1 MPEPTERRGRRVAI
15 AALLVLLWAV
25 VLPGAAGARERDV
38 SLCGIL
44 RSLDELLGCGRDAPP
59 APPPMPTPSSPPPSA
74 QQSAAGLPQ
83 QQPPLVP
90 ESPRF
95 VDDELLVRFRS
106 SASQRLREDT
116 LRRAGV
122 TAIRTID
129 ALGVT
134 VVQMPP
140 SRRDDALVS
149 LRRSPAVLHA
159 ERDAV
164 LERLDTTPNDAD
176 WPQQWGL
183 RRIGLPAAWDV
194 TRGLPSVLVA
204 VLDTGIDGEVPDLRA
219 AVVAGFNALAPAVG
233 PSDDNGHGTAV
244 AGIIAART
252 NNAQGIAG
260 ICWTCTVLSV
270 KVLGADG
277 TGDTALVAA
286 GIVRAADAGARVI
299 SMSLGGPADDQTLD
313 QAVAYALGKG
323 AILVAA
329 AGNNGSSTPFYPAA
343 IPGVVGVA
351 ATDEADHLYSWS
363 NYGSWV
369 QLAAPGCN
377 PAPSSMGGYVVFC
390 GTSAAAPV
398 VAGLIALQLSV
409 QPGASRDTIL
419 AALDRTAVPLAG
431 AVQFGRID
439 AHAALAAAGGTATQ
453 PSSGAAAAFA
463 ATLRGVVLNGAARF
477 ERSLPA
483 GRLTATLRFRTGIAL
498 ELALRNAR
506 GALLARV
513 RGRSPLRLQRT
524 VAAAAYRFSISGPKR
539 RTPFVLELKEAN

>member
-1 MPEPTERRGRRVAI
+1 MPGSAEPRRRRAAA
-15 AALLVLLWAV
+15 AALVVLLWAV
-25 VLPGAAGARERDV
+25 VLPGAAGAQERDG
-38 SLCGIL
+38 SLCGIV
-44 RSLDELLGCGRDAPP
+44 RPLDELLDCDVAPK
-59 APPPMPTPSSPPPSA
+59 PTPTPQPTPTSPPPASR
-74 QQSAAGLPQ
+74 QQAAGLPEQ
-83 QQPPLVP
+83 APPLVDGRA
-90 ESPRF
+90 RF
-95 VDDELLVRFRS
+95 VDDELLVRFRR
-106 SASQRLREDT
+106 SAPAQQREDA

-122 TAIRTID
+122 TAVRTIG

-134 VVQMPP
+134 VVRMAP
-140 SRRDDALVS
+140 SRRDDALAS
-149 LRRSPAVLHA
+149 LRRSAAVLHA

-164 LERLDTTPNDAD
+164 LERLDTTPNDTD

-204 VLDTGIDGEVPDLRA
+204 VLDTGVDGEVPDLRA
-219 AVVAGFNALAPAVG
+219 AVVNGYNAVAPQVA
-233 PSDDNGHGTAV
+233 PSDDNGHGTSV

-252 NNAQGIAG
+252 NNEQGIAG

-270 KVLGADG
+270 KVLDADG

-329 AGNNGSSTPFYPAA
+329 AGNNGSTAPFYPAA

-351 ATDEADHLYSWS
+351 ATDETDHLYPWS

-377 PAPSSMGGYVVFC
+377 PAPSATGGYVIFC

-398 VAGLIALQLSV
+398 VAGLIALQLSS
-409 QPGASRDTIL
+409 QPDASRDSIL
-419 AALDRTAVPLAG
+419 AALERTAAPLGG

-439 AHAALAAAGGTATQ
+439 ARAALGAIADAPAQTSSRAATTFTATV
-453 PSSGAAAAFA
+453 
-463 ATLRGVVLNGAARF
+463 RGVLRNGGVRI
-477 ERSLPA
+477 ERALPA
-483 GRLTATLRFRTGIAL
+483 GRLAVTLRFRPALTL
-498 ELALRNAR
+498 ELSLRTVG

-513 RGRSPLRLQRT
+513 RGHSPLRLQRT
-524 VAAAAYRFSISGPKR
+524 VAAGAYRFTISGPKQ
-539 RTPFVLELKEAN
+539 RTPFVLELRDAG

>member
-1 MPEPTERRGRRVAI
+1 MRTSADPRRRRL
-15 AALLVLLWAV
+15 AAATLLALLWAV
-25 VLPGAAGARERDV
+25 ALPAAAGAQARDG
-38 SLCGIL
+38 SLCGIVWP
-44 RSLDELLGCGRDAPP
+44 LDELLDCGRGTGVPPTP
-59 APPPMPTPSSPPPSA
+59 APQPPSPQA
-74 QQSAAGLPQ
+74 PSREEAAGLPER
-83 QQPPLVP
+83 PPPIVDAR
-90 ESPRF
+90 PRY
-95 VDDELLVRFRS
+95 VDNELLVRFRR
-106 SASQRLREDT
+106 SASRREREDA

-122 TAIRTID
+122 TAVRTIA

-134 VVQMPP
+134 VVRMPQG
-140 SRRDDALVS
+140 RRDDALAS

-164 LERLDTTPNDAD
+164 LERLDTTPNDVD

-194 TRGLPSVLVA
+194 TRGLPSVLIA

-219 AVVAGFNALAPAVG
+219 AVVPGFNAVAPTAAPA
-233 PSDDNGHGTAV
+233 DDNGHGTSV
-244 AGIIAART
+244 AGIIAARA

-260 ICWTCTVLSV
+260 ICWSCTVLSV
-270 KVLGADG
+270 KVLAADG

-286 GIVRAADAGARVI
+286 GIVRAVDAGARVI
-299 SMSLGGPADDQTLD
+299 TMSLGGPADDQTLD

-329 AGNNGSSTPFYPAA
+329 AGNNGSTAPFYPAA

-377 PAPSSMGGYVVFC
+377 PAPSSAGGYVIFC

-398 VAGLIALQLSV
+398 VAGLIALQLSL

-419 AALDRTAVPLAG
+419 AALDRTAVPLGG
-431 AVQFGRID
+431 AVQFGRVD
-439 AHAALAAAGGTATQ
+439 AQAALGALADTPAPA
-453 PSSGAAAAFA
+453 SSSASAAFA
-463 ATLRGVVLNGAARF
+463 ATIHGVLRNGAARVV
-477 ERSLPA
+477 RPLPA
-483 GRLTATLRFRTGIAL
+483 GRLAVTLRFRSGPTL
-498 ELALRNAR
+498 ELTLRDAR
-506 GALLARV
+506 GALVARA
-513 RGRSPLRLQRT
+513 RSRSPLRLART
-524 VAAAAYRFSISGPKR
+524 VAASAYRFSINGPKR
-539 RTPFVLELKEAN
+539 RLPFVLELKEAN